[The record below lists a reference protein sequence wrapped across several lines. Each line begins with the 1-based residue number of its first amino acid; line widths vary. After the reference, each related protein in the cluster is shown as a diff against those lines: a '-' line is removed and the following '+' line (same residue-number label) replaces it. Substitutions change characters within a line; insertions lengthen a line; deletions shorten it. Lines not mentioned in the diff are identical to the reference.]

1 MKKYLIILCLISSF
15 AYSVPPNDYS
25 INAKS
30 PYQSAMQGWKNG
42 ARMAQQAQYAKQQ
55 NELHQARLSQI
66 KREEEYRAELKNLY
80 NDKGALNDDSF
91 QKLLI
96 LYPEFTDTTLKL
108 KESLGALKRE

>member
-1 MKKYLIILCLISSF
+1 MICIISPI
-15 AYSVPPNDYS
+15 AYSIPPVDYS

-30 PYQSAMQGWKNG
+30 PYQSAMEGWENG

-55 NELHQARLSQI
+55 KELHQARLSQI
-66 KREEEYRAELKNLY
+66 KREEEYRDELKNLY
-80 NDKGALNDDSF
+80 NDKGELNDDSF

-108 KESLGALKRE
+108 KESLESLKK

>member
-1 MKKYLIILCLISSF
+1 MKNYLFGLCLISPF
-15 AYSVPPNDYS
+15 AYSVPPIDYS

-30 PYQSAMQGWKNG
+30 PYQSAMEGWENG

-55 NELHQARLSQI
+55 KELHQARLAQT
-66 KREEEYRAELKNLY
+66 KREEEYRGELKNLY
-80 NDKGALNDDSF
+80 NKGSLNDDSF

-108 KESLGALKRE
+108 KESLGTLKRE